1 MSSALTRLFNCDD
14 DEGGDNNEEGDDDD
28 DGGVHSV
35 PSESPMGSAHT
46 VPSPACA
53 QRLPTPE
60 CALSVL

>member
-14 DEGGDNNEEGDDDD
+14 DEGGDNDEEGDDDD

-35 PSESPMGSAHT
+35 PSP
-46 VPSPACA
+46 A
-53 QRLPTPE
+53 QRVPRGCPE